1 MPTNLSD
8 VAILNIKGSDYC
20 CIIILIS
27 KNEAINLMQNAD
39 LAKKKRNIKHKNLL
53 SHIKMGKEILTFGGI
68 EIEKNKFYHHKTAI
82 SWAYIKP
89 GTPEHG
95 TTEHQQKTGTVAEH
109 QQNTKT
115 MAQLRNT
122 GRTME
127 RWQNNQNITEKRN
140 KTKPVEQ
147 QNNKTTSRNTTNTEG
162 RHN

>member
-1 MPTNLSD
+1 
-8 VAILNIKGSDYC
+8 
-20 CIIILIS
+20 
-27 KNEAINLMQNAD
+27 
-39 LAKKKRNIKHKNLL
+39 
-53 SHIKMGKEILTFGGI
+53 MGKEILTFGGI

-122 GRTME
+122 GRTI
-127 RWQNNQNITEKRN
+127 RISQKSRTRQNQWNNRTTKQHQEILPIQKDNII
-140 KTKPVEQ
+140 EQ
-147 QNNKTTSRNTTNTEG
+147 IT
-162 RHN
+162 